1 MGQTAFT
8 SIEELGPVPKL
19 LEATGG
25 SRLLERVF
33 RSEGVPLGLAFG
45 GEAWIPTRSLAGLFE
60 RSAREVG
67 DDLFGFHLGELMQ
80 PEDFGPWMQYALSAS
95 DLCTFIRRTIRALRY
110 HESGT
115 ALGLEISGKLARW
128 VYQVQEPISLGRR
141 HYSGLAL
148 WPMLV
153 AVRRYLGANW
163 TPVRVECDD
172 DCLSWRNKFEERFG
186 APVVMGSAA
195 NAIVFESHLL
205 KSAAILRTPLSD
217 RVTFADLRRLASQRP
232 PRTIPEAVRELV
244 RIRMREPLTDM
255 EGAAFL
261 LGVSARTLQ
270 RQLGEAGVTYRDLVE
285 QVRMERALHLISEFL
300 GLRH

>member
-1 MGQTAFT
+1 
-8 SIEELGPVPKL
+8 
-19 LEATGG
+19 
-25 SRLLERVF
+25 
-33 RSEGVPLGLAFG
+33 
-45 GEAWIPTRSLAGLFE
+45 
-60 RSAREVG
+60 
-67 DDLFGFHLGELMQ
+67 
-80 PEDFGPWMQYALSAS
+80 MQYALSAS

-163 TPVRVECDD
+163 NPVRVECDD

-285 QVRMERALHLISEFL
+285 QVRMERALHLIFESSDSVTDIALDLGYSDITSFTRAFRRWCGVAPSNFRRASPPGALAQGHATGFRITHSRLLEFEFPAR
-300 GLRH
+300 GTQQV